1 MLGFNGEQ
9 YEARSRTY
17 VLGQGYRC
25 YSPALQRFQAP
36 DDRSPFSEGG
46 LNAYAYCVN
55 DPINYLD
62 DTGQSPSAA
71 LLRKGKAQLK
81 AVSQT
86 RYQKVS
92 NANQPPQ
99 QRVANAVKTSQKK
112 KNVSFATDT
121 IFKNERHG
129 RYHERTMLTSRLE
142 RLHSLYEIV
151 NSDIQHL
158 WATTTRLNYKNHNLI
173 YAYLRRLSSL
183 NTTVKQVQNEKER
196 IQKRLQEI
204 RW

>member
-112 KNVSFATDT
+112 K
-121 IFKNERHG
+121 
-129 RYHERTMLTSRLE
+129 
-142 RLHSLYEIV
+142 
-151 NSDIQHL
+151 
-158 WATTTRLNYKNHNLI
+158 
-173 YAYLRRLSSL
+173 
-183 NTTVKQVQNEKER
+183 
-196 IQKRLQEI
+196 KRQFCH
-204 RW
+204 